1 MFGLRVWGLGTPWP
15 VRPCVDEELNSDTEA
30 DTSRDR
36 AWITKS
42 AVYAGSEGPKAVS
55 PST

>member
-1 MFGLRVWGLGTPWP
+1 MAGKT
-15 VRPCVDEELNSDTEA
+15 CVDEELNSDTEA